1 MRLIRPMRDSD
12 RLHLRP
18 HIGQRGVLAHTLRTV
33 DQYRA
38 VTHIQ
43 RYARYEDLRLGD
55 LDESEFRVASADGG
69 SRVEYNESCGV
80 DLDLYASSSVS
91 ALHRLEKIEGLCGN
105 TINAEHKNQE
115 VVLIS

>member
-1 MRLIRPMRDSD
+1 
-12 RLHLRP
+12 
-18 HIGQRGVLAHTLRTV
+18 
-33 DQYRA
+33 
-38 VTHIQ
+38 
-43 RYARYEDLRLGD
+43 LGD

-80 DLDLYASSSVS
+80 DLDLYASSGVS

-105 TINAEHKNQE
+105 TINAGHKNQE